1 MLSVYKFYQFWL
13 NRPDVEMASL
23 LKAFTFLPKAEIERL
38 VEATDTNPGAREA
51 QRVLAWEVTSLVHGD
66 EPTRKAIDASAS
78 LFGRGGDLAD
88 IDLETLESVLDGLK
102 VENEAGEK
110 VFAQAGVSA
119 GLFKSIS
126 EARKTIK
133 SGGVYVNNVRV
144 EDEEQLLGDGDFL
157 KGRFVVLRRG
167 KKALGVVA
175 RS

>member
-1 MLSVYKFYQFWL
+1 M
-13 NRPDVEMASL
+13 
-23 LKAFTFLPKAEIERL
+23 
-38 VEATDTNPGAREA
+38 
-51 QRVLAWEVTSLVHGD
+51 HGD

-88 IDLETLESVLDGLK
+88 IDLETRKVCLTVSKSRMRRGKSVRTGPYGDRI
-102 VENEAGEK
+102 
-110 VFAQAGVSA
+110 AQAGVSA

>member
-1 MLSVYKFYQFWL
+1 M
-13 NRPDVEMASL
+13 
-23 LKAFTFLPKAEIERL
+23 
-38 VEATDTNPGAREA
+38 
-51 QRVLAWEVTSLVHGD
+51 
-66 EPTRKAIDASAS
+66 
-78 LFGRGGDLAD
+78 FGRGGDLAD

-110 VFAQAGVSA
+110 VFAQALPGDRIAQAGVSA

>member
-1 MLSVYKFYQFWL
+1 M
-13 NRPDVEMASL
+13 
-23 LKAFTFLPKAEIERL
+23 
-38 VEATDTNPGAREA
+38 
-51 QRVLAWEVTSLVHGD
+51 
-66 EPTRKAIDASAS
+66 
-78 LFGRGGDLAD
+78 
-88 IDLETLESVLDGLK
+88 LDGLK
-102 VENEAGEK
+102 VENEAGK
-110 VFAQAGVSA
+110 SVRTGPYGDRIAQAGVSA